1 MDRSVKKSQPL
12 AYVAWKKGGSYS
24 GVPVERVTRV
34 IIEAGAQYVG
44 LNLPKPWREIA
55 KKRRK
60 RKKRGRG
67 QRVCAPCAQR
77 TFLSLLSLLR
87 NRPPLFPFLSFF
99 SIKIKRRFFLL
110 SIFGEEWGAIF
121 IHPCPHPK
129 KEEREKNCNFRVYR
143 IRKKRLLEVWFR
155 I

>member
-60 RKKRGRG
+60 RKRGEGAACVRPL
-67 QRVCAPCAQR
+67 RTKNFPFAPLAPSKP
-77 TFLSLLSLLR
+77 TTPS
-87 NRPPLFPFLSFF
+87 PFLSFF